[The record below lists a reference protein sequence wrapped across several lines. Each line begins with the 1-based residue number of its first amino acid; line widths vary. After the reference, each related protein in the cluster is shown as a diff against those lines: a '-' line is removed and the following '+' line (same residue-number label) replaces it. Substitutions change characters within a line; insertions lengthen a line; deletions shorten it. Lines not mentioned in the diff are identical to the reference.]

1 MTSQQEKF
9 QALLSDAEHHER
21 QAQKRTALF
30 TLIPI
35 VLAGIFLGYTIWQIR
50 VAQDDLAGVQET
62 LSNTEQTL
70 SETTL
75 EYEETRAELVEVQD
89 ELSESH
95 TELEDADEQLGQVE
109 ANLQSANSLVAET
122 QNQLDA
128 TTLLLKTAQDELL
141 TTQAQVVD
149 LEAQLKK
156 LHQDIT
162 FAEEQLQ
169 VYREAETF
177 KPYLCNIGPEA
188 VKTWSG
194 YLYANYSS
202 IHADV
207 FNHLIRLQL
216 EGVKFSINGASIE
229 DGFNSPNFAAYILK
243 ENGLSSPQY
252 VPSKLPWEQLET
264 IRRPGQGDIVYYKS
278 GYTMFNFFT
287 EDQRCVIGMTP
298 AGILS
303 LEPDFATI
311 VGSLKVPYP
320 NQ

>member
-9 QALLSDAEHHER
+9 QALLSDAERHER
-21 QAQKRTALF
+21 RVQKRTTLF
-30 TLIPI
+30 SLIPI

-50 VAQDDLAGVQET
+50 NAQADLNSVQEA
-62 LSNTEQTL
+62 LSNTEKNL
-70 SETTL
+70 NETTF
-75 EYEETRAELVEVQD
+75 EYEETQAELAEVQG

-95 TELEDADEQLGQVE
+95 AELEDADKQLGQIKADLQT
-109 ANLQSANSLVAET
+109 ANGLVAET
-122 QNQLDA
+122 QNQLDE
-128 TTLLLKTAQDELL
+128 TTLDLETAQGKLI
-141 TTQAQVVD
+141 TTQEQVVD
-149 LEAQLKK
+149 LETQLEK
-156 LHQDIT
+156 LNQDIA

-169 VYREAETF
+169 IYQEAETF

-188 VKTWSG
+188 VKIWSS
-194 YLYANYSS
+194 YLYANHSS
-202 IHADV
+202 THADV

-216 EGVKFSINGASIE
+216 QGVKFSINGASIQ

-278 GYTMFNFFT
+278 GYTMFNFYT
-287 EDQRCVIGMTP
+287 ENQRCVIGMTP
-298 AGILS
+298 AGIVS
-303 LEPDFATI
+303 LVPDFATI
-311 VGSLKVPYP
+311 IGSLKVPYP